1 MKNSIFTIIKK
12 ELARFFGD
20 RRMVFTTI
28 LLPGL
33 LIYFLYTFM
42 GDAIGNM
49 YTVDEDY
56 TPSISVVNLP
66 DSIKSVAESAQIT
79 LTPVQPEEVNATKEK
94 ISAKEHDL
102 CIIFPESFDALVTAY
117 DSSSGGEAPNVE
129 IYYNAASTKSQSAYT
144 TMLSLLDNYEAV
156 LSNKFDVN
164 RGDTVYDLASEKD
177 TAGSIFASMLPM
189 LLMIFLFSG
198 CMAVAPE
205 SIAGEKER
213 GTIATLLITPM
224 KRSSLAIGKISAL
237 AVIALL
243 SGISSAA
250 GTILSL
256 PKLMGAAADQLN
268 ANVYAIQDYL
278 LLGVV
283 ILSTV
288 LLMITLISMISA
300 AAKTIKEA
308 QTAVTPLMI
317 VVMLI
322 GVTAMFGGGAQESPL
337 YYLIPF
343 YNSVQ
348 CMVGIFSFEWNP
360 VCILI
365 SVISNLVYTGIGVY
379 LLTKMF
385 NSERIIFSK
394 S

>member
-66 DSIKSVAESAQIT
+66 DSIKSVAESAQII

-308 QTAVTPLMI
+308 QTAVTPQMI

>member
-144 TMLSLLDNYEAV
+144 TILSLLDNYEAV

>member
-365 SVISNLVYTGIGVY
+365 SVISNLAYTGIGVY

>member
-1 MKNSIFTIIKK
+1 M
-12 ELARFFGD
+12 
-20 RRMVFTTI
+20 
-28 LLPGL
+28 
-33 LIYFLYTFM
+33 
-42 GDAIGNM
+42 
-49 YTVDEDY
+49 
-56 TPSISVVNLP
+56 
-66 DSIKSVAESAQIT
+66 
-79 LTPVQPEEVNATKEK
+79 
-94 ISAKEHDL
+94 
-102 CIIFPESFDALVTAY
+102 
-117 DSSSGGEAPNVE
+117 
-129 IYYNAASTKSQSAYT
+129 
-144 TMLSLLDNYEAV
+144 
-156 LSNKFDVN
+156 
-164 RGDTVYDLASEKD
+164 
-177 TAGSIFASMLPM
+177 
-189 LLMIFLFSG
+189 
-198 CMAVAPE
+198 
-205 SIAGEKER
+205 
-213 GTIATLLITPM
+213 
-224 KRSSLAIGKISAL
+224 
-237 AVIALL
+237 IALL

-268 ANVYAIQDYL
+268 ANVYAVQDYL

-317 VVMLI
+317 IVMLI
-322 GVTAMFGGGAQESPL
+322 GVTAMFGGGAQEGPL
-337 YYLIPF
+337 YYMIPF

-365 SVISNLVYTGIGVY
+365 SVLSNLVYTGIGVF

>member
-66 DSIKSVAESAQIT
+66 DSIKSVAESAQII